1 MKSISRF
8 IVNTLTGGILFLI
21 PLVMLIM
28 LFTTAN
34 NYILKISAPLARL
47 LPDRFLGL
55 DGSRLLAIALLILFC
70 FLGGL
75 AIKTKKVTHLI
86 SKLEDSIFCYVPGY
100 AMFKAIASDAVGAE
114 VSHKSVPVFVAD
126 GDNWSLGFLVEE
138 NDSFATV
145 FFPEAPNHESGEI
158 RIVTIHAIRKID
170 VPIHKIAQSFKN
182 YGKGTLN
189 WLDKANDNT

>member
-55 DGSRLLAIALLILFC
+55 DGSRLLAITLLILFC

-75 AIKTKKVTHLI
+75 AIKTKKVTQLI
-86 SKLEDSIFCYVPGY
+86 SKLENSIFCYVPGY
-100 AMFKAIASDAVGAE
+100 AMIKAIASDAVGAE
-114 VSHKSVPVFVAD
+114 VSHKSVAVFVAD

-138 NDSFATV
+138 NGSFATV

-158 RIVTIHAIRKID
+158 RIVPIHAIRKID